1 MSAPRPA
8 RRTLAAASAA
18 VAAGVLLTLG
28 GSAAADPPAVDFD
41 PCVNTLERAGQWP
54 GTLGDGS
61 RVYSD
66 GFDGYLGRQSACN
79 PVP

>member
-1 MSAPRPA
+1 MSAPRTT

-18 VAAGVLLTLG
+18 VAAGVLLALG
-28 GSAAADPPAVDFD
+28 GSAAADPPDVDFD

-54 GTLGDGS
+54 GTLSDGS
-61 RVYSD
+61 RVVSD